1 MTRTPALLLLVFSI
15 TACAPFPLSREEPA
29 EGDSTGAVT
38 RDDRD
43 AGAVPSPS
51 AVLLQQARSHLAEA
65 EYPEAAA
72 SLERAIRIE
81 PNNPWLY
88 LELARVHFASGNL
101 QQAEAQARR
110 AASLAG
116 GDDTARRAAERLL
129 ADIG

>member
-29 EGDSTGAVT
+29 EGDSAGAVT

-43 AGAVPSPS
+43 TGAAPSPS
-51 AVLLQQARSHLAEA
+51 AVLLQQARSHLA
-65 EYPEAAA
+65 EAAA